1 MLCVSL
7 CRPWFSSCITH
18 VARRQLGSSSA
29 VQQVISSE
37 FEINTPKGNVA
48 TYILQNASQW
58 SKHTAVECSV
68 TGRSYT
74 YSQLVDQV
82 AKFGGVLQKMGIGP
96 GDRVGVMM
104 LNCLEYPIVFLGTL
118 FIGAV
123 PAVYNSS
130 YTAEEVSKQLVDSG
144 AKLVVGDEACWGA
157 LSVAL
162 RQMSRPAIPT
172 ILNFHSSPLPQGH
185 PKLSQ
190 LLEDQNIPFADAVEV
205 DETELAFIPYSSGT
219 TGNPKG
225 VKLSHGALSSS
236 LEMLAHPS
244 VSLIRQT
251 SGNEQDSCLCY
262 LPFFHIYGINFHLAN
277 AIKHGGRVV
286 VVPKFDPST
295 YVSNLFKYKVRVIHT
310 VPTVLN
316 FLMQSPQVGPDTM
329 THVEAVL
336 CGAAPVSHTAASSL
350 AKKMDKHIQF
360 VEGYG
365 MTEVMITHM
374 TPLGEDK
381 VGSCG
386 KCLPSVSTK
395 IIDLQDGR
403 LLGPNEQGELYIKTP
418 SIMSG
423 YDNNDKATQD
433 TITED
438 GWVKSGDI
446 GFYDE
451 DGFFSVIDRSK
462 ELIKVKALQV
472 APSELEEVLLQ
483 HPKVV
488 EAGVVGVPDERLGE
502 APRAYV
508 VTSNPTTPN
517 EIKEFVDT
525 RVAPYKRL
533 VGGVVFINEMPKNQT
548 GKMLRKELRKM
559 ALSSL

>member
-1 MLCVSL
+1 MLCFSFS
-7 CRPWFSSCITH
+7 RPWFSSSITH
-18 VARRQLGSSSA
+18 VARRQLGISSV

-37 FEINTPKGNVA
+37 FEIDTPKGNVA
-48 TYILQNASQW
+48 SYILENASQW
-58 SKHTAVECSV
+58 STHTALECSI

-74 YSQLVDQV
+74 YSQLVDRV
-82 AKFGGVLQKMGIGP
+82 AKFGGVLQKMGIGQ

-130 YTAEEVSKQLVDSG
+130 YTAEEVRNQLVDSG
-144 AKLVVGDEACWGA
+144 AKLVVGDEASWGA

-162 RQMSRPAIPT
+162 HQISRPPIPT
-172 ILNFHSSPLPQGH
+172 ILNFDSSSPLPQGH
-185 PKLSQ
+185 PKLSE

-225 VKLSHGALSSS
+225 VKVSHGALASN
-236 LEMLAHPS
+236 LEMLTHPT
-244 VSLIRQT
+244 VSFSRQT
-251 SGNEQDSCLCY
+251 SGNDQDAHLCY
-262 LPFFHIYGINFHLAN
+262 LPFFHIYGINIHMGIGLRYGCR
-277 AIKHGGRVV
+277 IVV
-286 VVPKFDPST
+286 LPRFDSST

-316 FLMQSPQVGPDTM
+316 FLMQSPEVRPDTM

-336 CGAAPVSHTAASSL
+336 CGAAPVSYTAATTL
-350 AKKMDKHIQF
+350 TKKIDKHIQF
-360 VEGYG
+360 VEAYG
-365 MTEVMITHM
+365 MTEAMVTHM
-374 TPLGEDK
+374 TPWGEDQL
-381 VGSCG
+381 GSCG

-395 IIDLQDGR
+395 IIDLQDGS
-403 LLGPNEQGELYIKTP
+403 LLGPNQQGELYLKTP
-418 SIMSG
+418 SMMSG
-423 YDNNDKATQD
+423 YDNNDEATQD
-433 TITED
+433 NITED

-446 GFYDE
+446 GFYNE
-451 DGFFSVIDRSK
+451 DGYFSVIDRSK

-508 VTSNPTTPN
+508 VTSNPATPT
-517 EIKEFVDT
+517 EIREFVDT

-533 VGGVVFINEMPKNQT
+533 VGGVVFVKEIPKNQT
-548 GKMLRKELRKM
+548 GKLLRKELRKM
-559 ALSSL
+559 ALMG